1 MIDWAGVFANALW
14 VLGLAVVL
22 AVASHAFYRA
32 QTAGTS
38 IRTVLAHPRFAAL
51 ALSGLAL
58 TAAGLALTS
67 TRSVWEALA
76 LWILAVLCSAQ
87 AAIAFRGRDADSSM
101 GSLLRRWL
109 QGERVLVLGLVTTG
123 VLMAAIYALV
133 ILPWMQPDE
142 PRHYE
147 VALHVARLDKPVVTG
162 RDRVPEWEQEMI
174 AAMEGRSF
182 WWYGFSMVGWDPNK
196 LPGSFAEIWGAEYST
211 AFFQP
216 PLYYALTGGL
226 LSRWGKDLGLD
237 EGILRLRLVSLLLFA
252 LSLVGIYCGI
262 AELFPDR
269 RHWAVGVLGLA
280 ALWPSHLAANASVNN
295 DVLAEVLVVWALYFA
310 VHILRRG
317 PHVGNVSWLLALA
330 LLGIT
335 TKRTALTAA
344 LIVPLTLLFWA
355 LSRTSPG
362 DTSPGHRSRRKAAW
376 VALAAS
382 VVAGLAL
389 LAVLVQA
396 GRLGLP
402 EDFYSRLGTGAYWRD
417 LLAYP
422 IVEHTNAMMRTFV
435 GWFGWMR
442 VALPAPLYW
451 LGGGLLV
458 LAILGAV
465 RLPLTPYQRALAGW
479 QRRALALFAIAILMQ
494 LVLIIGKQLL
504 YADFSGESVPQ
515 MRYLYAVATAVFL
528 FVWLGW
534 RIWLPVRLR
543 RHMTTA
549 TIVLLLIFNAYV
561 LGFLLYPFYWL

>member
-1 MIDWAGVFANALW
+1 MIDLAGVLGNALW
-14 VLGLAVVL
+14 VMGLAAVL

-32 QTAGTS
+32 QTAGASFRRVIT
-38 IRTVLAHPRFAAL
+38 IPRFAAV

-58 TAAGLALTS
+58 IFAGLALTS
-67 TRSVWEALA
+67 AGSLWEALILWVLA
-76 LWILAVLCSAQ
+76 LLCGAQ
-87 AAIAFRGRDADSSM
+87 AAIAFHDRHVVA
-101 GSLLRRWL
+101 GSGSVVRRWL
-109 QGERVLVLGLVTTG
+109 QGDRVLVIGLVTTG
-123 VLMAAIYALV
+123 VLVAAVYALV

-162 RDRVPEWEQEMI
+162 RDRVPGWEQEMI

-196 LPGSFAEIWGAEYST
+196 LPDSFAEIWGAEYST

-226 LSRWGKDLGLD
+226 LTLWGKDLALD
-237 EGILRLRLVSLLLFA
+237 EGILRLRLVSLLLFG
-252 LSLVGIYCGI
+252 LSLVGIYCAI
-262 AELFPDR
+262 AELFPER
-269 RHWAVGVLGLA
+269 RHWAVGVLALA

-295 DVLAEVLVVWALYFA
+295 DVLAEVLVVWSLYFA

-355 LSRTSPG
+355 VARTGPG
-362 DTSPGHRSRRKAAW
+362 DEPSGHRSRRKAVW
-376 VALAAS
+376 IALTAS
-382 VVAGLAL
+382 VVVALAL

-402 EDFYSRLGTGAYWRD
+402 EDFYTRLGSGVYWRD

-422 IVEHTNAMMRTFV
+422 IVAHTNSMMRTFV

-442 VALPAPLYW
+442 VGLPAPLYW
-451 LGGGLLV
+451 LGGGLMILALLGV
-458 LAILGAV
+458 L
-465 RLPLTPYQRALAGW
+465 RLPLTPYHRALAGW
-479 QRRALALFAIAILMQ
+479 QKRGLALFAIAILVQ
-494 LVLIIGKQLL
+494 LVFIIGKQLL

-515 MRYLYAVATAVFL
+515 MRYLYAVAPAVFL

-534 RIWLPVRLR
+534 RVWVPVRLR
-543 RHMTTA
+543 RYMIPA
-549 TIVLLLIFNAYV
+549 IVVLLFVFNAYV
-561 LGFLLYPFYWL
+561 LVFLLYPFYWL

>member
-1 MIDWAGVFANALW
+1 MIDWAGVLANALW

-32 QTAGTS
+32 QTAGATF
-38 IRTVLAHPRFAAL
+38 RMVLTRPRFAAV
-51 ALSGLAL
+51 AFSGLAL
-58 TAAGLALTS
+58 TTAGLALTS
-67 TRSVWEALA
+67 AGSIWEALV
-76 LWILAVLCSAQ
+76 LWVLAVLCSAQ
-87 AAIAFRGRDADSSM
+87 AAIAFRDRRATAST
-101 GSLLRRWL
+101 GSLLRHWL
-109 QGERVLVLGLVTTG
+109 QGDRVLAVGLVTTG
-123 VLMAAIYALV
+123 VLVAALYALV

-147 VALHVARLDKPVVTG
+147 VALHVARLGKPVVTG

-196 LPGSFAEIWGAEYST
+196 LPDSFAEIWGAEYST

-226 LSRWGKDLGLD
+226 LSLWGKDLGLD
-237 EGILRLRLVSLLLFA
+237 EGILRLRLVSLMLFG
-252 LSLVGIYCGI
+252 LSLVGIYCAV
-262 AELFPDR
+262 AELFPER
-269 RHWAVGVLGLA
+269 RHWAVGVLALA
-280 ALWPSHLAANASVNN
+280 ALWPSHLAANAAVNN

-344 LIVPLTLLFWA
+344 MIVPLTFLFWA
-355 LSRTSPG
+355 WTRTRTGES
-362 DTSPGHRSRRKAAW
+362 SPGHRSRRIVAW
-376 VALAAS
+376 IALVAS
-382 VVAGLAL
+382 VGVALAL

-402 EDFYSRLGTGAYWRD
+402 KDFFTRLGGGVYWRG

-422 IVEHTNAMMRTFV
+422 IVEHANAMMRTFV

-442 VALPAPLYW
+442 VALPVPLYW
-451 LGGGLLV
+451 LGGGLLILALLGV
-458 LAILGAV
+458 L
-465 RLPLTPYQRALAGW
+465 RLPLTPYHRALAGW
-479 QRRALALFAIAILMQ
+479 QKRALVLFAIAILVQ

-515 MRYLYAVATAVFL
+515 VRYLYAVAPAVFL

-534 RIWLPVRLR
+534 RVWVPIRLR
-543 RHMTTA
+543 RYMTPA
-549 TIVLLLIFNAYV
+549 SVVLLIIYNVYV
-561 LGFLLYPFYWL
+561 LAFVLYPFYWL